1 MMFSKFN
8 RPVAATL
15 LSLTLA
21 ACGGGGDDDTT
32 TSSTDST
39 LVTTIPTGT
48 TTTSTTSST
57 VDPGVLYVRE
67 PNVASCDAGELN
79 PAERDKVLARLNE
92 IRALHG
98 LPAVAYEPND
108 DVYVTAAALI
118 IAANEQLSHTPA
130 TTANCWTND
139 GYTGSEKSNLHIYM
153 SSSSTTR
160 ESSEASVDGF
170 LIDDNVSSLGHRRW
184 LLDPFLFSTAF
195 GRVDGLWPDSTWGN
209 VTGTALKVI
218 NDVQANISHMSPT
231 YIAYPVGNYPASL
244 FETDWYLSFSV
255 LADVNNK
262 ANNANVDFSGATI
275 SVSSG
280 DQALGV
286 NSQSWNNQGYGL
298 PNVLQWKVSG
308 LQTGVDY
315 AVTISN
321 VKLPDGSTKNYS
333 YDFRLE

>member
-8 RPVAATL
+8 RPMAATL

-21 ACGGGGDDDTT
+21 ACGGGGGD
-32 TSSTDST
+32 
-39 LVTTIPTGT
+39 T
-48 TTTSTTSST
+48 TTTSTDTSTTTLPSSSDGTSTSTISST

-67 PNVASCDAGELN
+67 PNVANCDAGELN

-108 DVYVTAAALI
+108 NVYVTAAALI

-130 TTANCWTND
+130 TTANCWSND

-244 FETDWYLSFSV
+244 FETDWFLSFSV

-280 DQALGV
+280 GQALGV

-298 PNVLQWKVSG
+298 PNVLQWKVTG
-308 LQTGVDY
+308 LQANVDY

-321 VKLPDGSTKNYS
+321 VKLPDGSMKDYS
-333 YDFRLE
+333 YSFRLQ